1 MKHGSLLHLALSVKD
16 LTVPER
22 YLGQQIGKYWV
33 TRLLGGGAFAWV
45 YEAVDRDLEIPVAL
59 KILRPEFAGQPDAE
73 ARFRREAA
81 TAARLR
87 HPNIVTVR
95 DVGQVGTASFVAMDL
110 MPLSLARRLEV
121 LPRLPEAEVVRIG
134 LGVAAALVAAHAGG
148 IVHRDIKPD
157 NILISSTGDAVVADF
172 GLARALDSGTD
183 AGRSGANQVMGTP
196 HYFSPEQARGLEVDG
211 RSDLYAL
218 GVTLYRAAT
227 GRVPFEGDDWYA
239 VARMHV
245 EAIVPSARGVV
256 PEISEAFDAVL
267 LRLMQKAPQDRFGSA
282 LEVADALATLD
293 TAPAPRNLV
302 ATNGGADET
311 ITAYP
316 PVVRAEP
323 PTRGRPWLAIG
334 VVAALLIGVSWI
346 GLQSPGVRDS
356 IASWAKT
363 PSSLFARSPVAAPTD
378 SLPRVAADT
387 PTVAS
392 VTDSAPVIPAVP
404 PPTTDTARRAPVAVV
419 KTRLVITASDSA
431 QLYVNGVPVGRGTA
445 TIERNGAQRFTV
457 KAVIADAPPEC
468 TAASRDSVMRLA
480 AGEQA
485 TLSLAVRTCVGVRFT
500 VVPEDAR
507 VRFES
512 LDGGTSVDVRA
523 DSAKAVLLPVGRYE
537 VKATAQG
544 CFPYG
549 NDTLLVTRD
558 GDEKSRSRAIRL
570 KCD

>member
-1 MKHGSLLHLALSVKD
+1 M
-16 LTVPER
+16 PER

-95 DVGQVGTASFVAMDL
+95 DVGQVGSASFVAMDL

-121 LPRLPEAEVVRIG
+121 LPRLPEADVVRIG

-157 NILISSTGDAVVADF
+157 NILISSAGDAVVADF
-172 GLARALDSGTD
+172 GLARALDSGND
-183 AGRSGANQVMGTP
+183 PARSGANQVMGTP

-218 GVTLYRAAT
+218 GVTLYRAVT

-245 EAIVPSARGVV
+245 EAEVPSARLVV
-256 PEISEAFDAVL
+256 PDISDAFDAVL
-267 LRLMQKAPQDRFGSA
+267 RRLMQKSPDDRYGSA

-293 TAPAPRNLV
+293 TAPTPRNLV
-302 ATNGGADET
+302 ATSGGADET

-323 PTRGRPWLAIG
+323 PRRRPWLAIG
-334 VVAALLIGVSWI
+334 VMTVLLIGVSWI

-356 IASWAKT
+356 IASWART
-363 PSSLFARSPVAAPTD
+363 PSSLFARDPASSPTD
-378 SLPRVAADT
+378 SLPRVVADT
-387 PTVAS
+387 PAVA
-392 VTDSAPVIPAVP
+392 AV
-404 PPTTDTARRAPVAVV
+404 TDTAPAIPTVTPPPVDTTRRAAVAVV

-431 QLYVNGVPVGRGTA
+431 QLYVNSVPVGRGTA
-445 TIERNGAQRFTV
+445 TIERNGVQRFAV
-457 KAVIADAPPEC
+457 KAVIAEAPPEC
-468 TAASRDSVMRLA
+468 AAASRDSVVRLA

-544 CFPYG
+544 CYPYS
-549 NDTLLVTRD
+549 NDTLLLTRD
-558 GDEKSRSRAIRL
+558 GDEKARSRAIRL

>member
-1 MKHGSLLHLALSVKD
+1 M
-16 LTVPER
+16 PER

-95 DVGQVGTASFVAMDL
+95 DVGQVGSASFVAMDL

-121 LPRLPEAEVVRIG
+121 LPRLPEADVVRIG

-157 NILISSTGDAVVADF
+157 NILISSAGDAVVADF
-172 GLARALDSGTD
+172 GLARALDSGND
-183 AGRSGANQVMGTP
+183 PARSGANQVMGTP

-218 GVTLYRAAT
+218 GVTLYRAVT

-245 EAIVPSARGVV
+245 EATVPSARLVV

-267 LRLMQKAPQDRFGSA
+267 RRLMQKSPADRYGSA

-316 PVVRAEP
+316 PVKPAEP
-323 PTRGRPWLAIG
+323 PRRRPWLGIG
-334 VVAALLIGVSWI
+334 LVTALLIGVSWI

-363 PSSLFARSPVAAPTD
+363 PSSLFTRSPVPAPTD
-378 SLPRVAADT
+378 SLPRVPTDT
-387 PTVAS
+387 PAVAAI
-392 VTDSAPVIPAVP
+392 VDTTPAIPAVTAP
-404 PPTTDTARRAPVAVV
+404 PADTTRRAAVAVA
-419 KTRLVITASDSA
+419 KTRLVITAGDSA
-431 QLYVNGVPVGRGTA
+431 QLYVNSVPVGRGTA
-445 TIERNGAQRFTV
+445 IIERNGVQRFAV
-457 KAVIADAPPEC
+457 KAVIASAPPEC
-468 TAASRDSVMRLA
+468 AAASRDSVVRLA

-500 VVPEDAR
+500 VVPEDAL

-523 DSAKAVLLPVGRYE
+523 DSSKAVLLPVGRYE

-549 NDTLLVTRD
+549 NDILVVTRD
-558 GDEKSRSRAIRL
+558 SDEKARSRAIRL